1 MSRTLRVMFLKV
13 LKAARV
19 VPEVLVSHVGCKD
32 VESNK
37 KLAVPKKMLIRTSIL
52 EGVACHLKLD
62 V

>member
-1 MSRTLRVMFLKV
+1 MFLKV